1 MVNKRFMNKSMASAI
16 SGIIFSSPILANTN
30 AMETSKV
37 EGVIKTT
44 IETNR
49 EENQS
54 IIIERGGVL
63 TEDDF
68 CEIYNI
74 YETNLSKGIE
84 LTDNEILTLLVKKIN
99 DKENQP
105 STYAYNILGK
115 NATKE
120 ELLLVV
126 KYPTQSVKI
135 FNNSSTASNTASSLY
150 KAETLYLGNGD
161 AFRHAYWNA
170 LNVKSVGADIAKAF
184 ANAHESETPEGN
196 DKTMDL
202 RNNTVG
208 RNIGRIYSNSSNATI
223 KNKVIEAVN
232 QGRLYRLYNN
242 NIKGKLI
249 NRFLRE
255 KIKMKKRSIVI
266 IVIIAIISFTAA
278 NMLNGNRV
286 TLIINNETSKNIDYL
301 KLNYTGLKKDIDI
314 PVIKSNDNIKYKVDI
329 DNDFREGSMNIY
341 YVDANNKKVKFIV
354 VGYFE
359 KGYKDT
365 INVSIKEINDEIE
378 ITTN

>member
-1 MVNKRFMNKSMASAI
+1 MNKAMASAI

-74 YETNLSKGIE
+74 YETNLAKGIE

-120 ELLLVV
+120 ELLLVA

-170 LNVKSVGADIAKAF
+170 LNLKSVGADIAKAF

-249 NRFLRE
+249 
-255 KIKMKKRSIVI
+255 
-266 IVIIAIISFTAA
+266 
-278 NMLNGNRV
+278 
-286 TLIINNETSKNIDYL
+286 
-301 KLNYTGLKKDIDI
+301 
-314 PVIKSNDNIKYKVDI
+314 
-329 DNDFREGSMNIY
+329 
-341 YVDANNKKVKFIV
+341 
-354 VGYFE
+354 
-359 KGYKDT
+359 
-365 INVSIKEINDEIE
+365 
-378 ITTN
+378 TTDSSGRK

>member
-1 MVNKRFMNKSMASAI
+1 MNKAMASAI

-63 TEDDF
+63 TEYDF

-74 YETNLSKGIE
+74 YETNLAKGIQ

-105 STYAYNILGK
+105 STYAYNLLGK

-120 ELLLVV
+120 ELLLVA
-126 KYPTQSVKI
+126 KYPTQSLKI

-249 NRFLRE
+249 
-255 KIKMKKRSIVI
+255 
-266 IVIIAIISFTAA
+266 
-278 NMLNGNRV
+278 
-286 TLIINNETSKNIDYL
+286 
-301 KLNYTGLKKDIDI
+301 
-314 PVIKSNDNIKYKVDI
+314 
-329 DNDFREGSMNIY
+329 
-341 YVDANNKKVKFIV
+341 
-354 VGYFE
+354 
-359 KGYKDT
+359 
-365 INVSIKEINDEIE
+365 
-378 ITTN
+378 TTDSSGRK

>member
-1 MVNKRFMNKSMASAI
+1 MNKAMASAI

-74 YETNLSKGIE
+74 YETNLAKGIE

-105 STYAYNILGK
+105 STYAYNLLGK

-120 ELLLVV
+120 ELLLVA

-249 NRFLRE
+249 
-255 KIKMKKRSIVI
+255 
-266 IVIIAIISFTAA
+266 
-278 NMLNGNRV
+278 
-286 TLIINNETSKNIDYL
+286 
-301 KLNYTGLKKDIDI
+301 
-314 PVIKSNDNIKYKVDI
+314 
-329 DNDFREGSMNIY
+329 
-341 YVDANNKKVKFIV
+341 
-354 VGYFE
+354 
-359 KGYKDT
+359 
-365 INVSIKEINDEIE
+365 
-378 ITTN
+378 TTDSSGRK

>member
-1 MVNKRFMNKSMASAI
+1 MNKSMASVI

-63 TEDDF
+63 TEYDF

-74 YETNLSKGIE
+74 YETNLAKGIQ

-105 STYAYNILGK
+105 STYAYNLLGK

-120 ELLLVV
+120 ELLLVA

-242 NIKGKLI
+242 NIKEKLI
-249 NRFLRE
+249 
-255 KIKMKKRSIVI
+255 
-266 IVIIAIISFTAA
+266 
-278 NMLNGNRV
+278 
-286 TLIINNETSKNIDYL
+286 
-301 KLNYTGLKKDIDI
+301 
-314 PVIKSNDNIKYKVDI
+314 
-329 DNDFREGSMNIY
+329 
-341 YVDANNKKVKFIV
+341 
-354 VGYFE
+354 
-359 KGYKDT
+359 
-365 INVSIKEINDEIE
+365 
-378 ITTN
+378 TTDS

>member
-1 MVNKRFMNKSMASAI
+1 M
-16 SGIIFSSPILANTN
+16 
-30 AMETSKV
+30 
-37 EGVIKTT
+37 
-44 IETNR
+44 
-49 EENQS
+49 
-54 IIIERGGVL
+54 
-63 TEDDF
+63 
-68 CEIYNI
+68 
-74 YETNLSKGIE
+74 
-84 LTDNEILTLLVKKIN
+84 
-99 DKENQP
+99 
-105 STYAYNILGK
+105 GK

-249 NRFLRE
+249 
-255 KIKMKKRSIVI
+255 
-266 IVIIAIISFTAA
+266 
-278 NMLNGNRV
+278 
-286 TLIINNETSKNIDYL
+286 
-301 KLNYTGLKKDIDI
+301 
-314 PVIKSNDNIKYKVDI
+314 
-329 DNDFREGSMNIY
+329 
-341 YVDANNKKVKFIV
+341 
-354 VGYFE
+354 
-359 KGYKDT
+359 
-365 INVSIKEINDEIE
+365 
-378 ITTN
+378 TTDSSGRK

>member
-170 LNVKSVGADIAKAF
+170 LNLKSVGADIAKAF

-202 RNNTVG
+202 RNNTVD

-242 NIKGKLI
+242 NIKEKLI
-249 NRFLRE
+249 
-255 KIKMKKRSIVI
+255 
-266 IVIIAIISFTAA
+266 
-278 NMLNGNRV
+278 
-286 TLIINNETSKNIDYL
+286 
-301 KLNYTGLKKDIDI
+301 
-314 PVIKSNDNIKYKVDI
+314 
-329 DNDFREGSMNIY
+329 
-341 YVDANNKKVKFIV
+341 
-354 VGYFE
+354 
-359 KGYKDT
+359 
-365 INVSIKEINDEIE
+365 
-378 ITTN
+378 TTDS

>member
-1 MVNKRFMNKSMASAI
+1 MVNKRFMNKSMASVI

-54 IIIERGGVL
+54 IIIERVGVL

-74 YETNLSKGIE
+74 YETNRAKGIE

-120 ELLLVV
+120 ELLLVA

-170 LNVKSVGADIAKAF
+170 LNLKSVGADIAKAF

-242 NIKGKLI
+242 NIKEKLI
-249 NRFLRE
+249 
-255 KIKMKKRSIVI
+255 
-266 IVIIAIISFTAA
+266 
-278 NMLNGNRV
+278 
-286 TLIINNETSKNIDYL
+286 
-301 KLNYTGLKKDIDI
+301 
-314 PVIKSNDNIKYKVDI
+314 
-329 DNDFREGSMNIY
+329 
-341 YVDANNKKVKFIV
+341 
-354 VGYFE
+354 
-359 KGYKDT
+359 
-365 INVSIKEINDEIE
+365 
-378 ITTN
+378 TTDS

>member
-1 MVNKRFMNKSMASAI
+1 MNKAMASAI

-30 AMETSKV
+30 DMETSKV

-242 NIKGKLI
+242 NIKEKLI
-249 NRFLRE
+249 
-255 KIKMKKRSIVI
+255 
-266 IVIIAIISFTAA
+266 
-278 NMLNGNRV
+278 
-286 TLIINNETSKNIDYL
+286 
-301 KLNYTGLKKDIDI
+301 
-314 PVIKSNDNIKYKVDI
+314 
-329 DNDFREGSMNIY
+329 
-341 YVDANNKKVKFIV
+341 
-354 VGYFE
+354 
-359 KGYKDT
+359 
-365 INVSIKEINDEIE
+365 
-378 ITTN
+378 TTDS

>member
-1 MVNKRFMNKSMASAI
+1 MNKAMASAI

-249 NRFLRE
+249 
-255 KIKMKKRSIVI
+255 
-266 IVIIAIISFTAA
+266 
-278 NMLNGNRV
+278 
-286 TLIINNETSKNIDYL
+286 
-301 KLNYTGLKKDIDI
+301 
-314 PVIKSNDNIKYKVDI
+314 
-329 DNDFREGSMNIY
+329 
-341 YVDANNKKVKFIV
+341 
-354 VGYFE
+354 
-359 KGYKDT
+359 
-365 INVSIKEINDEIE
+365 
-378 ITTN
+378 TTDSSGRK

>member
-1 MVNKRFMNKSMASAI
+1 MNKSMASVI

-63 TEDDF
+63 TEYDF

-74 YETNLSKGIE
+74 YETNLAKGIQ

-105 STYAYNILGK
+105 STYDYNILGK

-120 ELLLVV
+120 ELLLVA

-170 LNVKSVGADIAKAF
+170 LNLKSVGADIAKAF

-242 NIKGKLI
+242 NIKEKLI
-249 NRFLRE
+249 
-255 KIKMKKRSIVI
+255 
-266 IVIIAIISFTAA
+266 
-278 NMLNGNRV
+278 
-286 TLIINNETSKNIDYL
+286 
-301 KLNYTGLKKDIDI
+301 
-314 PVIKSNDNIKYKVDI
+314 
-329 DNDFREGSMNIY
+329 
-341 YVDANNKKVKFIV
+341 
-354 VGYFE
+354 
-359 KGYKDT
+359 
-365 INVSIKEINDEIE
+365 
-378 ITTN
+378 TTDS

>member
-74 YETNLSKGIE
+74 YETNLAKGIE

-105 STYAYNILGK
+105 STYAYNLLGK

-120 ELLLVV
+120 ELLLVA

-242 NIKGKLI
+242 NIKEKLI
-249 NRFLRE
+249 
-255 KIKMKKRSIVI
+255 
-266 IVIIAIISFTAA
+266 
-278 NMLNGNRV
+278 
-286 TLIINNETSKNIDYL
+286 
-301 KLNYTGLKKDIDI
+301 
-314 PVIKSNDNIKYKVDI
+314 
-329 DNDFREGSMNIY
+329 
-341 YVDANNKKVKFIV
+341 
-354 VGYFE
+354 
-359 KGYKDT
+359 
-365 INVSIKEINDEIE
+365 
-378 ITTN
+378 TTDS

>member
-1 MVNKRFMNKSMASAI
+1 MNKAMASAI
-16 SGIIFSSPILANTN
+16 SGIIFSSSILANTN

-74 YETNLSKGIE
+74 YETNLAKGIE

-120 ELLLVV
+120 ELLLVA

-249 NRFLRE
+249 
-255 KIKMKKRSIVI
+255 
-266 IVIIAIISFTAA
+266 
-278 NMLNGNRV
+278 
-286 TLIINNETSKNIDYL
+286 
-301 KLNYTGLKKDIDI
+301 
-314 PVIKSNDNIKYKVDI
+314 
-329 DNDFREGSMNIY
+329 
-341 YVDANNKKVKFIV
+341 
-354 VGYFE
+354 
-359 KGYKDT
+359 
-365 INVSIKEINDEIE
+365 
-378 ITTN
+378 TTDSSGRK

>member
-1 MVNKRFMNKSMASAI
+1 MNKSMASAI

-49 EENQS
+49 EENQ
-54 IIIERGGVL
+54 
-63 TEDDF
+63 
-68 CEIYNI
+68 
-74 YETNLSKGIE
+74 
-84 LTDNEILTLLVKKIN
+84 
-99 DKENQP
+99 P

-120 ELLLVV
+120 ELLLVA

-249 NRFLRE
+249 
-255 KIKMKKRSIVI
+255 
-266 IVIIAIISFTAA
+266 
-278 NMLNGNRV
+278 
-286 TLIINNETSKNIDYL
+286 
-301 KLNYTGLKKDIDI
+301 
-314 PVIKSNDNIKYKVDI
+314 
-329 DNDFREGSMNIY
+329 
-341 YVDANNKKVKFIV
+341 
-354 VGYFE
+354 
-359 KGYKDT
+359 
-365 INVSIKEINDEIE
+365 
-378 ITTN
+378 TTDS

>member
-1 MVNKRFMNKSMASAI
+1 M
-16 SGIIFSSPILANTN
+16 
-30 AMETSKV
+30 
-37 EGVIKTT
+37 
-44 IETNR
+44 
-49 EENQS
+49 
-54 IIIERGGVL
+54 
-63 TEDDF
+63 
-68 CEIYNI
+68 
-74 YETNLSKGIE
+74 
-84 LTDNEILTLLVKKIN
+84 
-99 DKENQP
+99 
-105 STYAYNILGK
+105 GK

-120 ELLLVV
+120 ELLLVA

-232 QGRLYRLYNN
+232 QGSLYRLYNN

-249 NRFLRE
+249 
-255 KIKMKKRSIVI
+255 
-266 IVIIAIISFTAA
+266 
-278 NMLNGNRV
+278 
-286 TLIINNETSKNIDYL
+286 
-301 KLNYTGLKKDIDI
+301 
-314 PVIKSNDNIKYKVDI
+314 
-329 DNDFREGSMNIY
+329 
-341 YVDANNKKVKFIV
+341 
-354 VGYFE
+354 
-359 KGYKDT
+359 
-365 INVSIKEINDEIE
+365 
-378 ITTN
+378 TTDSSGRK

>member
-74 YETNLSKGIE
+74 YETNPAKGIE

-120 ELLLVV
+120 ELLLVA

-249 NRFLRE
+249 
-255 KIKMKKRSIVI
+255 
-266 IVIIAIISFTAA
+266 
-278 NMLNGNRV
+278 
-286 TLIINNETSKNIDYL
+286 
-301 KLNYTGLKKDIDI
+301 
-314 PVIKSNDNIKYKVDI
+314 
-329 DNDFREGSMNIY
+329 
-341 YVDANNKKVKFIV
+341 
-354 VGYFE
+354 
-359 KGYKDT
+359 
-365 INVSIKEINDEIE
+365 
-378 ITTN
+378 TTDS

>member
-1 MVNKRFMNKSMASAI
+1 MVNKRFMNKSMASVI

-54 IIIERGGVL
+54 IIIERVGVL

-105 STYAYNILGK
+105 STYDYNILGK

-120 ELLLVV
+120 ELLLVA

-170 LNVKSVGADIAKAF
+170 LNLKSVGADIAKAF

-242 NIKGKLI
+242 NIKEKLI
-249 NRFLRE
+249 
-255 KIKMKKRSIVI
+255 
-266 IVIIAIISFTAA
+266 
-278 NMLNGNRV
+278 
-286 TLIINNETSKNIDYL
+286 
-301 KLNYTGLKKDIDI
+301 
-314 PVIKSNDNIKYKVDI
+314 
-329 DNDFREGSMNIY
+329 
-341 YVDANNKKVKFIV
+341 
-354 VGYFE
+354 
-359 KGYKDT
+359 
-365 INVSIKEINDEIE
+365 
-378 ITTN
+378 TTDS

>member
-1 MVNKRFMNKSMASAI
+1 MVNKRFMNKSMASVI

-74 YETNLSKGIE
+74 YETNLVKGIE
-84 LTDNEILTLLVKKIN
+84 LIDNEILTLLVKKIN

-105 STYAYNILGK
+105 STYAYNLLGK

-120 ELLLVV
+120 ELLLVA

-208 RNIGRIYSNSSNATI
+208 RNIGRSYSNSSNATI

-249 NRFLRE
+249 
-255 KIKMKKRSIVI
+255 
-266 IVIIAIISFTAA
+266 
-278 NMLNGNRV
+278 
-286 TLIINNETSKNIDYL
+286 
-301 KLNYTGLKKDIDI
+301 
-314 PVIKSNDNIKYKVDI
+314 
-329 DNDFREGSMNIY
+329 
-341 YVDANNKKVKFIV
+341 
-354 VGYFE
+354 
-359 KGYKDT
+359 
-365 INVSIKEINDEIE
+365 
-378 ITTN
+378 TTDSSGRK

>member
-74 YETNLSKGIE
+74 YETNLAKGIE

-120 ELLLVV
+120 ELLLVA

-202 RNNTVG
+202 RNNAVG

-249 NRFLRE
+249 
-255 KIKMKKRSIVI
+255 
-266 IVIIAIISFTAA
+266 
-278 NMLNGNRV
+278 
-286 TLIINNETSKNIDYL
+286 
-301 KLNYTGLKKDIDI
+301 
-314 PVIKSNDNIKYKVDI
+314 
-329 DNDFREGSMNIY
+329 
-341 YVDANNKKVKFIV
+341 
-354 VGYFE
+354 
-359 KGYKDT
+359 
-365 INVSIKEINDEIE
+365 
-378 ITTN
+378 TTDS

>member
-170 LNVKSVGADIAKAF
+170 LNLKSVGADIAKAF

-242 NIKGKLI
+242 NIKEKLI
-249 NRFLRE
+249 
-255 KIKMKKRSIVI
+255 
-266 IVIIAIISFTAA
+266 
-278 NMLNGNRV
+278 
-286 TLIINNETSKNIDYL
+286 
-301 KLNYTGLKKDIDI
+301 
-314 PVIKSNDNIKYKVDI
+314 
-329 DNDFREGSMNIY
+329 
-341 YVDANNKKVKFIV
+341 
-354 VGYFE
+354 
-359 KGYKDT
+359 
-365 INVSIKEINDEIE
+365 
-378 ITTN
+378 TTDS

>member
-1 MVNKRFMNKSMASAI
+1 MNKAMASAI

-63 TEDDF
+63 TEYDF

-74 YETNLSKGIE
+74 YETNLAKGIQ

-105 STYAYNILGK
+105 STYAYNLLGK

-120 ELLLVV
+120 ELLLVA

-242 NIKGKLI
+242 NIKEKLI
-249 NRFLRE
+249 
-255 KIKMKKRSIVI
+255 
-266 IVIIAIISFTAA
+266 
-278 NMLNGNRV
+278 
-286 TLIINNETSKNIDYL
+286 
-301 KLNYTGLKKDIDI
+301 
-314 PVIKSNDNIKYKVDI
+314 
-329 DNDFREGSMNIY
+329 
-341 YVDANNKKVKFIV
+341 
-354 VGYFE
+354 
-359 KGYKDT
+359 
-365 INVSIKEINDEIE
+365 
-378 ITTN
+378 TTDS

>member
-1 MVNKRFMNKSMASAI
+1 MVNKRFMSKAMALAI
-16 SGIIFSSPILANTN
+16 CGIIFSSPILASTN

-44 IETNR
+44 TETNR

-54 IIIERGGVL
+54 IIIERGEVL

-74 YETNLSKGIE
+74 YETNLAKGIE

-105 STYAYNILGK
+105 STYDYNILGK

-120 ELLLVV
+120 ELLLVA

-242 NIKGKLI
+242 NIKEKLI
-249 NRFLRE
+249 
-255 KIKMKKRSIVI
+255 
-266 IVIIAIISFTAA
+266 
-278 NMLNGNRV
+278 
-286 TLIINNETSKNIDYL
+286 
-301 KLNYTGLKKDIDI
+301 
-314 PVIKSNDNIKYKVDI
+314 
-329 DNDFREGSMNIY
+329 
-341 YVDANNKKVKFIV
+341 
-354 VGYFE
+354 
-359 KGYKDT
+359 
-365 INVSIKEINDEIE
+365 
-378 ITTN
+378 TTDS

>member
-1 MVNKRFMNKSMASAI
+1 MVNKGFMNKSMASAI

-74 YETNLSKGIE
+74 YETNLAKGIE

-120 ELLLVV
+120 ELLLVA

-249 NRFLRE
+249 
-255 KIKMKKRSIVI
+255 
-266 IVIIAIISFTAA
+266 
-278 NMLNGNRV
+278 
-286 TLIINNETSKNIDYL
+286 
-301 KLNYTGLKKDIDI
+301 
-314 PVIKSNDNIKYKVDI
+314 
-329 DNDFREGSMNIY
+329 
-341 YVDANNKKVKFIV
+341 
-354 VGYFE
+354 
-359 KGYKDT
+359 
-365 INVSIKEINDEIE
+365 
-378 ITTN
+378 TTDSSGRK

>member
-1 MVNKRFMNKSMASAI
+1 MVNKRFMNKTIASAI

-74 YETNLSKGIE
+74 YETNLAKGIE

-105 STYAYNILGK
+105 STYDYNILGK

-120 ELLLVV
+120 ELLLVA

-170 LNVKSVGADIAKAF
+170 LNLKSVGADIAKAF

-249 NRFLRE
+249 
-255 KIKMKKRSIVI
+255 
-266 IVIIAIISFTAA
+266 
-278 NMLNGNRV
+278 
-286 TLIINNETSKNIDYL
+286 
-301 KLNYTGLKKDIDI
+301 
-314 PVIKSNDNIKYKVDI
+314 
-329 DNDFREGSMNIY
+329 
-341 YVDANNKKVKFIV
+341 
-354 VGYFE
+354 
-359 KGYKDT
+359 
-365 INVSIKEINDEIE
+365 
-378 ITTN
+378 TTDSSGRK

>member
-120 ELLLVV
+120 ELLLVA

-170 LNVKSVGADIAKAF
+170 LNLKSVGADIAKAF

-249 NRFLRE
+249 
-255 KIKMKKRSIVI
+255 
-266 IVIIAIISFTAA
+266 
-278 NMLNGNRV
+278 
-286 TLIINNETSKNIDYL
+286 
-301 KLNYTGLKKDIDI
+301 
-314 PVIKSNDNIKYKVDI
+314 
-329 DNDFREGSMNIY
+329 
-341 YVDANNKKVKFIV
+341 
-354 VGYFE
+354 
-359 KGYKDT
+359 
-365 INVSIKEINDEIE
+365 
-378 ITTN
+378 TTDSSGRK

>member
-1 MVNKRFMNKSMASAI
+1 MNKAMASAI
-16 SGIIFSSPILANTN
+16 SGIIFSSSILANTN

-49 EENQS
+49 EENQ
-54 IIIERGGVL
+54 
-63 TEDDF
+63 
-68 CEIYNI
+68 
-74 YETNLSKGIE
+74 
-84 LTDNEILTLLVKKIN
+84 
-99 DKENQP
+99 P

-120 ELLLVV
+120 ELLLVA
-126 KYPTQSVKI
+126 KYPTQSLKI
-135 FNNSSTASNTASSLY
+135 FNNSSTASNTASNLY

-208 RNIGRIYSNSSNATI
+208 RNIGRSYSNSSNATI

-249 NRFLRE
+249 
-255 KIKMKKRSIVI
+255 
-266 IVIIAIISFTAA
+266 
-278 NMLNGNRV
+278 
-286 TLIINNETSKNIDYL
+286 
-301 KLNYTGLKKDIDI
+301 
-314 PVIKSNDNIKYKVDI
+314 
-329 DNDFREGSMNIY
+329 
-341 YVDANNKKVKFIV
+341 
-354 VGYFE
+354 
-359 KGYKDT
+359 
-365 INVSIKEINDEIE
+365 
-378 ITTN
+378 TTDSSGRK

>member
-1 MVNKRFMNKSMASAI
+1 MNKSMASAI

-120 ELLLVV
+120 ELLLVA

-170 LNVKSVGADIAKAF
+170 LNLKSVGADIAKAF

-249 NRFLRE
+249 
-255 KIKMKKRSIVI
+255 
-266 IVIIAIISFTAA
+266 
-278 NMLNGNRV
+278 
-286 TLIINNETSKNIDYL
+286 
-301 KLNYTGLKKDIDI
+301 
-314 PVIKSNDNIKYKVDI
+314 
-329 DNDFREGSMNIY
+329 
-341 YVDANNKKVKFIV
+341 
-354 VGYFE
+354 
-359 KGYKDT
+359 
-365 INVSIKEINDEIE
+365 
-378 ITTN
+378 TTDS

>member
-1 MVNKRFMNKSMASAI
+1 MNKSMASAI

-63 TEDDF
+63 TEYDF

-74 YETNLSKGIE
+74 YETNLAKGIQ

-120 ELLLVV
+120 ELLLVA

-170 LNVKSVGADIAKAF
+170 LNLKSVGADIAKAF

-249 NRFLRE
+249 
-255 KIKMKKRSIVI
+255 
-266 IVIIAIISFTAA
+266 
-278 NMLNGNRV
+278 
-286 TLIINNETSKNIDYL
+286 
-301 KLNYTGLKKDIDI
+301 
-314 PVIKSNDNIKYKVDI
+314 
-329 DNDFREGSMNIY
+329 
-341 YVDANNKKVKFIV
+341 
-354 VGYFE
+354 
-359 KGYKDT
+359 
-365 INVSIKEINDEIE
+365 
-378 ITTN
+378 TTDSSGRK

>member
-1 MVNKRFMNKSMASAI
+1 MNKAMASAI

-63 TEDDF
+63 TEYDF

-74 YETNLSKGIE
+74 YETNLAKGIQ

-105 STYAYNILGK
+105 STYAYNLLGK

-249 NRFLRE
+249 
-255 KIKMKKRSIVI
+255 
-266 IVIIAIISFTAA
+266 
-278 NMLNGNRV
+278 
-286 TLIINNETSKNIDYL
+286 
-301 KLNYTGLKKDIDI
+301 
-314 PVIKSNDNIKYKVDI
+314 
-329 DNDFREGSMNIY
+329 
-341 YVDANNKKVKFIV
+341 
-354 VGYFE
+354 
-359 KGYKDT
+359 
-365 INVSIKEINDEIE
+365 
-378 ITTN
+378 TTDSSGRK

>member
-1 MVNKRFMNKSMASAI
+1 MVNKRFMNKTIASAI

-120 ELLLVV
+120 ELLLVA

-170 LNVKSVGADIAKAF
+170 LNLKSVGADIAKAF

-242 NIKGKLI
+242 NIKEKLI
-249 NRFLRE
+249 
-255 KIKMKKRSIVI
+255 
-266 IVIIAIISFTAA
+266 
-278 NMLNGNRV
+278 
-286 TLIINNETSKNIDYL
+286 
-301 KLNYTGLKKDIDI
+301 
-314 PVIKSNDNIKYKVDI
+314 
-329 DNDFREGSMNIY
+329 
-341 YVDANNKKVKFIV
+341 
-354 VGYFE
+354 
-359 KGYKDT
+359 
-365 INVSIKEINDEIE
+365 
-378 ITTN
+378 TTDS

>member
-105 STYAYNILGK
+105 STYAYNLLGK

-120 ELLLVV
+120 ELLLVA

-249 NRFLRE
+249 
-255 KIKMKKRSIVI
+255 
-266 IVIIAIISFTAA
+266 
-278 NMLNGNRV
+278 
-286 TLIINNETSKNIDYL
+286 
-301 KLNYTGLKKDIDI
+301 
-314 PVIKSNDNIKYKVDI
+314 
-329 DNDFREGSMNIY
+329 
-341 YVDANNKKVKFIV
+341 
-354 VGYFE
+354 
-359 KGYKDT
+359 
-365 INVSIKEINDEIE
+365 
-378 ITTN
+378 TTDS

>member
-74 YETNLSKGIE
+74 YETNLAKGIE

-249 NRFLRE
+249 
-255 KIKMKKRSIVI
+255 
-266 IVIIAIISFTAA
+266 
-278 NMLNGNRV
+278 
-286 TLIINNETSKNIDYL
+286 
-301 KLNYTGLKKDIDI
+301 
-314 PVIKSNDNIKYKVDI
+314 
-329 DNDFREGSMNIY
+329 
-341 YVDANNKKVKFIV
+341 
-354 VGYFE
+354 
-359 KGYKDT
+359 
-365 INVSIKEINDEIE
+365 
-378 ITTN
+378 TTDSSGRK

>member
-1 MVNKRFMNKSMASAI
+1 MNKSMASVI

-74 YETNLSKGIE
+74 YETNLAKGIQ

-105 STYAYNILGK
+105 STYAYNLLGK

-120 ELLLVV
+120 ELLLVA

-249 NRFLRE
+249 
-255 KIKMKKRSIVI
+255 
-266 IVIIAIISFTAA
+266 
-278 NMLNGNRV
+278 
-286 TLIINNETSKNIDYL
+286 
-301 KLNYTGLKKDIDI
+301 
-314 PVIKSNDNIKYKVDI
+314 
-329 DNDFREGSMNIY
+329 
-341 YVDANNKKVKFIV
+341 
-354 VGYFE
+354 
-359 KGYKDT
+359 
-365 INVSIKEINDEIE
+365 
-378 ITTN
+378 TTDSSGRK

>member
-1 MVNKRFMNKSMASAI
+1 MVNKRFMSKAMALAI
-16 SGIIFSSPILANTN
+16 CGIIFSSPILASTN

-44 IETNR
+44 TETNR

-54 IIIERGGVL
+54 IIIERGEVL

-105 STYAYNILGK
+105 STYAYNIFGK

-120 ELLLVV
+120 ELLLVA
-126 KYPTQSVKI
+126 KYPTQSVKV
-135 FNNSSTASNTASSLY
+135 FNNSSTASSTASSLY

-242 NIKGKLI
+242 NIKEKLI
-249 NRFLRE
+249 
-255 KIKMKKRSIVI
+255 
-266 IVIIAIISFTAA
+266 
-278 NMLNGNRV
+278 
-286 TLIINNETSKNIDYL
+286 
-301 KLNYTGLKKDIDI
+301 
-314 PVIKSNDNIKYKVDI
+314 
-329 DNDFREGSMNIY
+329 
-341 YVDANNKKVKFIV
+341 
-354 VGYFE
+354 
-359 KGYKDT
+359 
-365 INVSIKEINDEIE
+365 
-378 ITTN
+378 TTDS

>member
-1 MVNKRFMNKSMASAI
+1 MVNKRFMNKSLASAI

-74 YETNLSKGIE
+74 YETNLVKGIE
-84 LTDNEILTLLVKKIN
+84 LIDNEILTLLVKKIN

-105 STYAYNILGK
+105 STYAYNLLGK

-120 ELLLVV
+120 ELLLVA

-249 NRFLRE
+249 
-255 KIKMKKRSIVI
+255 
-266 IVIIAIISFTAA
+266 
-278 NMLNGNRV
+278 
-286 TLIINNETSKNIDYL
+286 
-301 KLNYTGLKKDIDI
+301 
-314 PVIKSNDNIKYKVDI
+314 
-329 DNDFREGSMNIY
+329 
-341 YVDANNKKVKFIV
+341 
-354 VGYFE
+354 
-359 KGYKDT
+359 
-365 INVSIKEINDEIE
+365 
-378 ITTN
+378 TTDSSGRK

>member
-1 MVNKRFMNKSMASAI
+1 MNKAMASAI

-54 IIIERGGVL
+54 IIIERVGVL

-74 YETNLSKGIE
+74 YETNLAKGIE

-120 ELLLVV
+120 ELLLVA

-242 NIKGKLI
+242 NIKEKLI
-249 NRFLRE
+249 
-255 KIKMKKRSIVI
+255 
-266 IVIIAIISFTAA
+266 
-278 NMLNGNRV
+278 
-286 TLIINNETSKNIDYL
+286 
-301 KLNYTGLKKDIDI
+301 
-314 PVIKSNDNIKYKVDI
+314 
-329 DNDFREGSMNIY
+329 
-341 YVDANNKKVKFIV
+341 
-354 VGYFE
+354 
-359 KGYKDT
+359 
-365 INVSIKEINDEIE
+365 
-378 ITTN
+378 TTDS

>member
-1 MVNKRFMNKSMASAI
+1 MNKSMASAI

-63 TEDDF
+63 TEYDF

-74 YETNLSKGIE
+74 YETNLAKGIQ

-105 STYAYNILGK
+105 STYAYNIFGK

-120 ELLLVV
+120 ELLLVA
-126 KYPTQSVKI
+126 KYPTQSVKV
-135 FNNSSTASNTASSLY
+135 FNNSSTASSTASSLY

-242 NIKGKLI
+242 NIKEKLI
-249 NRFLRE
+249 
-255 KIKMKKRSIVI
+255 
-266 IVIIAIISFTAA
+266 
-278 NMLNGNRV
+278 
-286 TLIINNETSKNIDYL
+286 
-301 KLNYTGLKKDIDI
+301 
-314 PVIKSNDNIKYKVDI
+314 
-329 DNDFREGSMNIY
+329 
-341 YVDANNKKVKFIV
+341 
-354 VGYFE
+354 
-359 KGYKDT
+359 
-365 INVSIKEINDEIE
+365 
-378 ITTN
+378 TTDS